1 MKKRDGS
8 DFCFTYRRNGAAAR
22 FKNRSRPS
30 FFVAL
35 VLVSATAT
43 GADLSEALA
52 DREGQVLD
60 LVELGT
66 GKRLV
71 RPTLEKIV
79 LRDGKVASLRL
90 KPEGESRAQTML
102 PPAIRRIVADR
113 ETIYEASAKGAN
125 AAELRSQRTRQ
136 AYERSVAESMER
148 MQVRGVE
155 PWPQLSADEHA
166 AEVAALEA
174 FVAQVQQAFPRLVLD
189 STHEFLVATDI
200 PPEQMQPFTAGLDRM
215 HDVLCDLYGIPRGEP
230 VWKGKCLVIAFR
242 DQADFVA
249 FEGRFMQVD
258 AGGVHG
264 LCHQRSDGR
273 VITACHQGND
283 VSAFAHMLVHETS
296 HGFNHRWMSPTRL
309 PNWLNEGIAEWVG
322 TKVVPQSNQVPL
334 KEAQALEAMRARR
347 ELGDDFF
354 TAANIQAV
362 QYGMA
367 SSLVKFLTARDPQK
381 FAAFV
386 RAIKEGMPVEESL
399 QVAYGATLDE
409 LVAAYGQAVGVPGLR
424 K

>member
-1 MKKRDGS
+1 M
-8 DFCFTYRRNGAAAR
+8 
-22 FKNRSRPS
+22 KNRSRPY
-30 FFVAL
+30 FFFAL
-35 VLVSATAT
+35 VLVAATAM
-43 GADLSEALA
+43 GADLADALA

-71 RPTLEKIV
+71 RPTLEKLV
-79 LRDGKVASLRL
+79 VRDGKAASLRL
-90 KPEGESRAQTML
+90 KPEGEARATTVL

-113 ETIYEASAKGAN
+113 ETIYEAASKGAN
-125 AAELRSQRTRQ
+125 AAELRSQRARQ
-136 AYERSVAESMER
+136 AYEKSVAESLER
-148 MQVRGVE
+148 MQKRGVE
-155 PWPQLSADEHA
+155 PWPQLSAEEHA

-174 FVAQVQQAFPRLVLD
+174 FVKQVQGAFPKLVLD
-189 STHEFLVATDI
+189 ATHEFLVATDI
-200 PPEQMQPFTAGLDRM
+200 PPEQMRPFTAGLDRM
-215 HDVLCDLYGIPRGEP
+215 HDFLCDLYGIPRGEP

-249 FEGRFMQVD
+249 FEGRFMQ
-258 AGGVHG
+258 AEAEGVHG

-283 VSAFAHMLVHETS
+283 AGAFAHMLVHETS

-334 KEAQALEAMRARR
+334 KEAQALEVMRARGN
-347 ELGDDFF
+347 LGAEFF
-354 TAANIQAV
+354 TADNIQAV

-367 SSLVKFLTARDPQK
+367 SGLVKFLTARDPRK

-399 QVAYGATLDE
+399 REAYGATLEE
-409 LVAAYGQAVGVPGLR
+409 LVAAYGKAVGVPGLR
-424 K
+424 SGPGAS